1 MAYKRFCE
9 RSSRYRVA
17 RAGSANLAAMTNGF
31 GTGYDENVALR
42 RRLVMQSGR
51 GVMDNLRGFEPRD
64 AGSIPAGRAKKTMR

>member
-1 MAYKRFCE
+1 MALA
-9 RSSRYRVA
+9 RYRDLNV
-17 RAGSANLAAMTNGF
+17 RRPRPLTKGF